1 MKGRMERGVNPD
13 LQNLMMRLADGDRS
27 ALHPAFKALWPVLRR
42 FIARHLPPAE
52 AEDAA
57 QETLVKIFRQVPRLD
72 SSRSA
77 LAWVLGIAGYEIRT
91 ARRRRLRRR
100 EAPADDEFLAGR
112 RDPAKSPEEI
122 LLADDLEAT
131 LRVALGVLRPE
142 DAETLRMYS
151 RGQRPPVAAA
161 TFRKRVERA
170 LARLRTAWRTTNEQP

>member
-1 MKGRMERGVNPD
+1 MERGVNPD

-27 ALHPAFKALWPVLRR
+27 AFHPAFEALWPVLRR
-42 FIARHLPPAE
+42 FMGRHLPTGE

-57 QETLVKIFRQVPRLD
+57 QETLVKIFRQVARFD

-77 LAWVLGIAGYEIRT
+77 LAWVLGVAGYEIRT

-100 EAPADDEFLAGR
+100 EAPAEDQSLAAR
-112 RDPAKSPEEI
+112 RDPARSPEEI

-131 LRVALGVLRPE
+131 LREALGALRPE
-142 DAETLRMYS
+142 DAETLRMYAL
-151 RGQRPPVAAA
+151 GLRPPVAAA

-170 LARLRTAWRTTNEQP
+170 LARLRAAWRTTDEHP